1 MHVHAFNRF
10 LYKKYIVS
18 QYSKKHQQD
27 ISNQKKKKKIMHS
40 SKVSIHYIHY
50 PIYIF
55 LDVAIFRFRDPPPLG
70 CCFSIYFVLGL
81 EYIYW

>member
-27 ISNQKKKKKIMHS
+27 ISNQKKKEKDNAQFQSFYFTYSH
-40 SKVSIHYIHY
+40 
-50 PIYIF
+50 IF
-55 LDVAIFRFRDPPPLG
+55 
-70 CCFSIYFVLGL
+70 
-81 EYIYW
+81 